1 MLCWVLPMSP
11 HNSVTHTFVP
21 LITRVFLSPIVN
33 TITIL
38 AQYTAGGHS
47 NVIII
52 FCFGAALTL
61 ILNMR
66 YKLDSVYGILTADS
80 RGSLADA
87 GHCTGTPVSLIGTRR
102 GGDWVGVRWWRV
114 GGRGHWHLVIATINK
129 QRTGMEKTWMIEVDN
144 KNSFHSEVWI
154 FP

>member
-1 MLCWVLPMSP
+1 
-11 HNSVTHTFVP
+11 
-21 LITRVFLSPIVN
+21 
-33 TITIL
+33 
-38 AQYTAGGHS
+38 
-47 NVIII
+47 
-52 FCFGAALTL
+52 
-61 ILNMR
+61 MR

-114 GGRGHWHLVIATINK
+114 GGHWHLVIGPINK